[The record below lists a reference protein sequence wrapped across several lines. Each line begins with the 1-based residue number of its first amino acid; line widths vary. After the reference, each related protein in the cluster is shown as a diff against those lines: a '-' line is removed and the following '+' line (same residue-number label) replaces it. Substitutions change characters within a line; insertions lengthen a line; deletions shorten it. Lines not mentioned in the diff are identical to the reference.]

1 MSSPHAATSDNG
13 EAGHLR
19 ELRQARGLGAL
30 ALAGIAAYVG
40 LDIIAQLL
48 PPHYN
53 PLTQPESDLAVGP
66 FGFVM
71 AINFVV
77 RGLLSLALL
86 AGVQKALLPAARSSV
101 GAVLL
106 EIWAVGAFLLATFP
120 TDVGARHTL
129 HGLIHL
135 IVALVAFVAGA
146 VGELLISLRMRADP
160 AWGRVRPALLLI
172 AVASLVVL
180 VGLVLGV
187 GSVGSTTNG
196 GISGLFGLTERIFL
210 GLVLLWMLVA
220 SLRLV
225 RLPRPAIA

>member
-1 MSSPHAATSDNG
+1 MTHHPAARDIGATAH
-13 EAGHLR
+13 ER
-19 ELRQARGLGAL
+19 EMRRSRRLAAL
-30 ALAGIAAYVG
+30 TLAGIAAYVG

-66 FGFVM
+66 YGFVM

-86 AGVQKALLPAARSSV
+86 ASIQTALIPAARSRV

-106 EIWAVGAFLLATFP
+106 EIWAIGAFLLAIFP

-135 IVALVAFVAGA
+135 IVALVAFVAAA
-146 VGELLISLRMRADP
+146 VGALLISLRMGADP
-160 AWGRVRPALLLI
+160 AWVRVRPALLVI
-172 AVASLVVL
+172 AVASLVAL
-180 VGLVLGV
+180 AGLVLGV
-187 GSVGSTTNG
+187 GSVASTAAG
-196 GISGLFGLTERIFL
+196 GIAGLFGLIERVFL
-210 GLVLLWMLVA
+210 GLILLWMLVTA
-220 SLRLV
+220 LRLV
-225 RLPRPAIA
+225 RLPHSAAA